1 MKAHAGK
8 VLPALLTGV
17 VLLAIWYV
25 VAAFVHT
32 PFLPSPQVTVAR
44 LIEGFV
50 PYLGPAALRTLMR
63 ALLGCLFA
71 ALLGI
76 PCGYALAHWRLFR
89 LAVLPPLAASQ
100 AIPGV
105 ALAPLLTIWL
115 GYGNT
120 PIVVLCTFMVI
131 FPVILSSSL
140 GFSRIDREILQAARL
155 DGARG
160 FTLAYHIEFPLAAP
174 AILSGLRTGF
184 TLSITGAVV
193 GEMIIG
199 GDGLGLLLTS
209 AASSG
214 DVTGMFAT
222 IVILAV
228 MAMTMY
234 GLVSWMERQ
243 LRFSSDS
250 ATYSPRR

>member
-1 MKAHAGK
+1 MKAHKA
-8 VLPALLTGV
+8 LPALIV
-17 VLLAIWYV
+17 SVALLAAWSV
-25 VAAFVHT
+25 VAALVHT
-32 PFLPSPQVTVAR
+32 PFLPSPQATAVR
-44 LIEGFV
+44 LVEGFL
-50 PYLGPAALRTLMR
+50 PYLAPAAWHTLVR

-71 ALLGI
+71 ALIGI
-76 PCGYALAHWRLFR
+76 PFGYALAHWRRFR

-105 ALAPLLTIWL
+105 AIAPLLTIWL

-120 PIVVLCTFMVI
+120 PIVVLCAFMVI
-131 FPVILSSSL
+131 FPVIVSSSL
-140 GFSRIDREILQAARL
+140 GFARIDREILQAARL

-174 AILSGLRTGF
+174 AILAGLKTGF

-222 IVILAV
+222 IAILTV
-228 MAMTMY
+228 MAMSMY
-234 GLVSWMERQ
+234 GLVSWVERS

-250 ATYSPRR
+250 ATSSLWR